1 MADEVAMESRRV
13 SPTPKSDL
21 DYSMMTTDPAWG
33 QSFIPKELKDK
44 LSNNFSEISTSTD
57 VQFIRL
63 DRIDDNVSSLLKNG
77 YVKIKDDE
85 YVKVSDVQTIVVVVE
100 RNTGKFVTTITQKKL
115 IRQGY
120 WEILGYYTRDLRLGN
135 LDDGSNPFKPDEVA
149 YCEYH
154 LNLAGDEL
162 NYYHDNLP
170 HGFHKAFFAHIRRV
184 ASKIEIS
191 HSKHGWFRKQGG
203 TVRSEV
209 KYEGIP
215 PDQSGIKR
223 FAGIPMGNNAQN
235 NR

>member
-1 MADEVAMESRRV
+1 MADSQPMESQRV

-33 QSFIPKELKDK
+33 QSFIPKELKTR
-44 LSNNFSEISTSTD
+44 LSEEFSEEKTVIDIQVIAKDTIDKNITSLISDGFTKISD
-57 VQFIRL
+57 NRL
-63 DRIDDNVSSLLKNG
+63 ERR
-77 YVKIKDDE
+77 
-85 YVKVSDVQTIVVVVE
+85 SDVQYIGIDINRETGEFKSTIINKTIV
-100 RNTGKFVTTITQKKL
+100 T
-115 IRQGY
+115 QGY

-135 LDDGSNPFKPDEVA
+135 LDDGSNPFKPNEVA

-162 NYYHDNLP
+162 NTHHPDLP

-209 KYEGIP
+209 KYEGVP
-215 PDQSGIKR
+215 PDQNAKKMLGMMM
-223 FAGIPMGNNAQN
+223 PGNKQQG
-235 NR
+235 